1 MIFIYEILKIIF
13 LRSSLKNLNF
23 FEKKNKRK
31 NSNFLTVTYCSKVN
45 NNFFE
50 PKKFTI
56 NYLYLSSC
64 VGPTSLTI
72 SNLFIDNI
80 ENTFKGNIII

>member
-13 LRSSLKNLNF
+13 LRGSLKNL
-23 FEKKNKRK
+23 
-31 NSNFLTVTYCSKVN
+31 
-45 NNFFE
+45 NFFE

-64 VGPTSLTI
+64 VDPTSLTI

-80 ENTFKGNIII
+80 KNTFKGQIIIQKFMR

>member
-23 FEKKNKRK
+23 FE
-31 NSNFLTVTYCSKVN
+31 
-45 NNFFE
+45 

-56 NYLYLSSC
+56 DYLYLSSE
-64 VGPTSLTI
+64 PHI
-72 SNLFIDNI
+72 IYNLFIDNI
-80 ENTFKGNIII
+80 KNTFKGKIII